1 MILGIDVG
9 GTHTDGVLVKKE
21 ITGSE
26 LQYNIKSTEK
36 VITDH
41 DNLEKSILKII
52 DKLTESINNK
62 QIERVVLSTTL
73 ITNVIYEDKYDL
85 VGLILIPGPGVNP
98 EYFKYG

>member
-41 DNLEKSILKII
+41 DNLEKSILKI
-52 DKLTESINNK
+52 L
-62 QIERVVLSTTL
+62 L
-73 ITNVIYEDKYDL
+73 
-85 VGLILIPGPGVNP
+85 
-98 EYFKYG
+98 